1 MPNFIDED
9 YIIDKK
15 IINNEVK
22 IISFVGHV
30 RKEKGIDEIFEV
42 AKAYP
47 NISFEIIGPIIIKVK
62 DYSIP
67 SNLHLMGTMTKD
79 KVRHRLNLSDIFLF
93 PTHTEG
99 FSMALLE
106 AMALGVPVI
115 TTKVG
120 ANPDMLEN
128 KGGCL
133 VKKKKC
139 RTISFIN

>member
-47 NISFEIIGPIIIKVK
+47 NISFEIIGPIIIK
-62 DYSIP
+62 SE
-67 SNLHLMGTMTKD
+67 
-79 KVRHRLNLSDIFLF
+79 RL
-93 PTHTEG
+93 
-99 FSMALLE
+99 
-106 AMALGVPVI
+106 
-115 TTKVG
+115 
-120 ANPDMLEN
+120 
-128 KGGCL
+128 
-133 VKKKKC
+133 
-139 RTISFIN
+139 